1 MQGQVV
7 ALDMDSLTEEER
19 QQLEPDRPF
28 PCGVCGRKFIR
39 ATHLRRHMRIHT
51 GEKPFACHICGR
63 RYARGDY
70 LRAHIHAHRR
80 DKIHK
85 CKHCGEVFHDLTR
98 FADHCRIVHK
108 DTDDEYGNPMPPP
121 ENSPPPAAI
130 TLEST
135 FSMESGEE
143 ITVIPV
149 TDNVTTFMNVQQ
161 SGPTEA
167 VPITLVNV
175 PEPSQ
180 ESEVITH
187 TLPTPSQTPITSPEF
202 QLAQLQA
209 LAAHAD
215 PNVLLQNGQ
224 IPVPVPETA
233 NEITVLSQPK
243 PPMSYVDPITQYMI
257 SNGNTNNSN
266 MSPFPTPTSSPI
278 VGSIFRHVR

>member
-1 MQGQVV
+1 
-7 ALDMDSLTEEER
+7 
-19 QQLEPDRPF
+19 
-28 PCGVCGRKFIR
+28 
-39 ATHLRRHMRIHT
+39 
-51 GEKPFACHICGR
+51 
-63 RYARGDY
+63 
-70 LRAHIHAHRR
+70 
-80 DKIHK
+80 
-85 CKHCGEVFHDLTR
+85 
-98 FADHCRIVHK
+98 
-108 DTDDEYGNPMPPP
+108 MPPP

-135 FSMESGEE
+135 FSVESGEE

-149 TDNVTTFMNVQQ
+149 TDNITTFMNVQQ

-209 LAAHAD
+209 LAAHTD